1 MYSEYVEMQHF
12 YYNIIYAFLENFVVF
27 KFILKLLGLM
37 HLHNQNTNENNNN
50 SNSTI

>member
-12 YYNIIYAFLENFVVF
+12 YDNIIYAFLENVVR

-37 HLHNQNTNENNNN
+37 HVCNQSTNENNN